1 MYKCQ
6 YFKIQELVSPIVFK
20 TYGEFAWSFF
30 DENLLKD
37 LDSIRE
43 LTGSPLIVNGNF
55 RGCSYIESGLR
66 CNMDSIVAIKKQP
79 YLSAHVLG
87 RAFDIKSR
95 KLSSQKLYDFI
106 LTNQHKFKAIKR
118 MEDIKKTPTWVHID
132 SLNTNNNNIA
142 IF

>member
-1 MYKCQ
+1 MYRCE
-6 YFKIQELVSPIVFK
+6 YFKIKELVSPVVFK
-20 TYGEFAWSFF
+20 HYGEFAWSFF

-37 LDSIRE
+37 LDFLRE
-43 LTGSPLIVNGNF
+43 LTQSPLIVNGYF

-66 CNMDSIVAIKKQP
+66 CNIDSIVAGKNKP

-87 RAFDIKSR
+87 RAFDIKSA
-95 KLSSQKLYDFI
+95 KLNPKELYKFI
-106 LTNQHKFKAIKR
+106 LDNQDKFKAIKR

-132 SLNTNNNNIA
+132 SMNTDSDNII